1 MRSSDHGAT
10 WTAPQRAN
18 LASGTPEE
26 ASYGSSLASGIA
38 LRRGPH
44 AGRLLVALRHDC
56 CEKVGGSF
64 VMYSDDGGASWVAGQ
79 KMVLLPQ
86 YGGGWTEC
94 QVAELSNGS
103 VLLTS
108 RNLFAPTSGQG
119 PRLMARSDDGG
130 ATWAANWTAYDLP
143 DPYCEASILS
153 DSQGSLFLGNPSHPT
168 RRLNFSVHRSFDGG
182 RTWPTSVVV
191 YAGDAGYSDMAFVRN
206 GSLAVFFE
214 KDFAVNSVAFG
225 VLPLP
230 PLKPLLPL
238 KPPYHASEVGREVE
252 AVGLL
257 VSKKVNLQIYS
268 SLDV

>member
-10 WTAPQRAN
+10 WTAPKRAN

-26 ASYGSSLASGIA
+26 ATYGSSLASGIA
-38 LRRGPH
+38 LRS
-44 AGRLLVALRHDC
+44 GRLLVALRHDC
-56 CEKVGGSF
+56 YEKVGGSF

-108 RNLFAPTSGQG
+108 RNTFAPFAEQG

-143 DPYCEASILS
+143 DPYCEASMLS
-153 DSQGSLFLGNPSHPT
+153 DAQGGLFLGNPSHPS

-182 RTWPTSVVV
+182 RTWPASVVV

-225 VLPLP
+225 VVPLP
-230 PLKPLLPL
+230 PRAPLPLLR
-238 KPPYHASEVGREVE
+238 PPPHRAAEVGAVE
-252 AVGLL
+252 AGW
-257 VSKKVNLQIYS
+257 SED
-268 SLDV
+268 SLHTRRP

>member
-26 ASYGSSLASGIA
+26 ATYGSSLASGIA
-38 LRRGPH
+38 LRSGPH

-86 YGGGWTEC
+86 FGGGWTEC
-94 QVAELSNGS
+94 QVAELTNGS

-108 RNLFAPTSGQG
+108 RNTFAPSSGQG

-130 ATWAANWTAYDLP
+130 ATWAANWSAYDLP
-143 DPYCEASILS
+143 DPYCEASMLS
-153 DSQGSLFLGNPSHPT
+153 DAQGGLFLGNPSHPS
-168 RRLNFSVHRSFDGG
+168 RRLNFSVHRSLDGG
-182 RTWPTSVVV
+182 RTWPASVVV

-214 KDFAVNSVAFG
+214 KDFAVNSVAF
-225 VLPLP
+225 VVVPLP
-230 PLKPLLPL
+230 PQTPQ
-238 KPPYHASEVGREVE
+238 PPPRPPPHRDADVE
-252 AVGLL
+252 AVEAGRSGDSIKS
-257 VSKKVNLQIYS
+257 VRC
-268 SLDV
+268 